1 MTMNRFWQDLRF
13 GARMLAKK
21 PGLTFVAVLT
31 LALGIGANTAI
42 FSVVNAVLLK
52 PLPYRQPERLVY
64 AFRMQPPI
72 LRGPISRPD
81 YLEWQAQNQSFESL
95 AAFTYAT
102 FNLTGVDQAERL
114 RGALVSEDF
123 FTLFGTRAA
132 QGRFLLPSDN
142 QPGSPNATV
151 ISYGLWQR
159 RFGGDPG
166 IVGNTVTLNG
176 DAYAIVGVA
185 PPEFNFPSRIDAWM
199 PARLAE
205 SKQGRG
211 SNYLLIIGRLKD
223 GVTIEQAQAQF
234 NQIAAALAA
243 QYPSSDSNL
252 TVLVSPLLEEQVR
265 FIRPIL
271 WIMLGAVSF
280 VLLIACANVANLLLA
295 RAMARQKE
303 IAIRTAMGASRWR
316 IVRQLLTESLL
327 LAVVGGGLGVLLAV
341 WAIDLLVA
349 FAPANIPRLHEV
361 SVDRWVLGFT
371 LLVSLVT
378 GVLFGMAP
386 AVQVSKSD
394 LNETLKEGGRSAAI
408 TSPRQALLRR
418 ALVIFE
424 IASSLVLLICA
435 GLLIVSIQRLTKVDP
450 GFDPRP
456 LLTVDVSFP
465 RMATAPGLS
474 LADAQTKQLQASVNF
489 LTQVE
494 QRIRQQPGVEAVG
507 AISDLPITGRSSING
522 DFSIVGQPPWEPGKA
537 PVAEFRTVT
546 PDYFRAIG
554 VPLIKGRTFDD
565 GDKLDSA
572 PVIVINETLARQF
585 FAGDDPIGKQMT
597 ALTGNPSQIV
607 GVVGD
612 ARQWGLDL
620 PPAAEIYFPYA
631 QVSIS
636 AETSLVVRAH
646 GDPARLSDAV
656 RNNVREV
663 SADAPVLRLK
673 TMSEVL
679 DLSTAQQRFTMA
691 LMAVFASIALV
702 MAIIGLYGVM
712 SYSVTQRTHE
722 IGIRMALGAERR
734 DVMRLVVGQGL
745 TLAVIGVGTGL
756 VAAFAGTRLLASLL
770 FGTSATDP
778 LTFVVVPLILL
789 GVALGACF
797 VPARRATKVDP
808 MIALRYE

>member
-1 MTMNRFWQDLRF
+1 MNKFWQDLRF

-42 FSVVNAVLLK
+42 FSVVNAVLLR
-52 PLPYRQPERLVY
+52 PLPYAQPDRLVY

-81 YLEWQAQNQSFESL
+81 YLEWQAQNQSFQNL
-95 AAFTYAT
+95 AAFTYGT

-123 FTLFGTRAA
+123 FTLFGAKPA

-142 QPGSPNATV
+142 QPGSPRATV

-166 IVGNTVTLNG
+166 IVGNTVALNG
-176 DAYAIVGVA
+176 DSYTVVGVA
-185 PPEFNFPSRIDAWM
+185 PVAFNFPARIDAWI
-199 PARLAE
+199 PAKLNE
-205 SKQGRG
+205 SQQGRG
-211 SNYLLIIGRLKD
+211 SNYLLVIGRLKD
-223 GVTIEQAQAQF
+223 GVGIEQAQAQF
-234 NQIAAALAA
+234 NQVAAALAA
-243 QYPSSDSNL
+243 QYPASDTNL
-252 TVLVSPLLEEQVR
+252 TVMVSPLLEEQVR

-271 WIMLGAVSF
+271 WIMLGAVGF

-303 IAIRTAMGASRWR
+303 IAIRTAMGASRWQ
-316 IVRQLLTESLL
+316 IVRQLLTESML
-327 LAVVGGGLGVLLAV
+327 LAIVGGGLGILLAV

-349 FAPANIPRLHEV
+349 LAPANIPRVREV
-361 SVDRWVLGFT
+361 SVDGAVLGFT
-371 LLVSLVT
+371 LLVALLT
-378 GVLFGMAP
+378 GLIFGLAP
-386 AVQVSKSD
+386 AVQVSKTD
-394 LNETLKEGGRSAAI
+394 LNETLKEGGRSAA
-408 TSPRQALLRR
+408 TSGPRQALLRR
-418 ALVIFE
+418 GLVVFE

-456 LLTVDVSFP
+456 LLTADVSFP
-465 RMATAPGLS
+465 RQPASPS
-474 LADAQTKQLQASVNF
+474 DKPADAQRKQLEASVSF
-489 LTQVE
+489 LTQV
-494 QRIRQQPGVEAVG
+494 QQHISRLPGVESVG
-507 AISDLPITGRSSING
+507 AINDLPITGRSSVNG
-522 DFSIVGQPPWEPGKA
+522 DFNIVGQPPWETGKA

-546 PDYFRAIG
+546 PDYFGAIG
-554 VPLIKGRTFDD
+554 VPLIKGRTFND
-565 GDKLDSA
+565 GDKLDSPA
-572 PVIVINETLARQF
+572 VVLINETMARQY
-585 FAGDDPIGKQMT
+585 FAEGDPLGKQLT
-597 ALTGNPSQIV
+597 ALTGQPSQIV

-631 QVSIS
+631 QVAIS
-636 AETSLVVRAH
+636 AETSLVVRAG

-656 RNNVREV
+656 RNAVREV
-663 SADAPVLRLK
+663 NADAPVLRLK

-679 DLSTAQQRFTMA
+679 DQATAQQRFTMA
-691 LMAVFASIALV
+691 LMAVFAGIALV

-722 IGIRMALGAERR
+722 IGIRMALGASRR

-745 TLAVIGVGTGL
+745 TLALVGVGTGL
-756 VAAFAGTRLLASLL
+756 LAAFAVTRLLATLL
-770 FGTSATDP
+770 FGVSTTDP
-778 LTFVVVPLILL
+778 LTFAVVSLILL
-789 GVALGACF
+789 GVAVGACF
-797 VPARRATKVDP
+797 VPARRATRVDP
-808 MIALRYE
+808 MVALRYE